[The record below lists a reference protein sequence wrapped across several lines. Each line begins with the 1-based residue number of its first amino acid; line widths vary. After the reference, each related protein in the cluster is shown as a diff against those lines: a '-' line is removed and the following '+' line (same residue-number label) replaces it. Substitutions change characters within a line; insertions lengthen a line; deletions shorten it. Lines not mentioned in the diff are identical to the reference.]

1 MCLCVCGRDE
11 VREGVA
17 LLLVPVPSGQ
27 LSFLPPQTTN
37 IPVGFFFHGF
47 ETNMVI
53 PALNLAPPPRASGA
67 GAARHVNLLILQT
80 MAAFNPPSAHFCGS
94 DGAELR

>member
-53 PALNLAPPPRASGA
+53 PALNLAPPPPRASGA
-67 GAARHVNLLILQT
+67 GAARHVNLLIVFQ
-80 MAAFNPPSAHFCGS
+80 N
-94 DGAELR
+94 DGRF